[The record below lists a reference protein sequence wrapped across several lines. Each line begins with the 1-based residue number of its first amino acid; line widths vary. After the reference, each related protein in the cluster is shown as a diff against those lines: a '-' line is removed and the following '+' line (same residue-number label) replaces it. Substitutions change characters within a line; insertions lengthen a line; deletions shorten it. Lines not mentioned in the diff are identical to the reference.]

1 MLCTAILSCIVIPVP
16 AAPLNKV
23 IIEEDTLASIE
34 VGRDNR
40 DSLIRLLGAP
50 LLRSP
55 DDSRWVYRTR
65 FYETSNVQLCVGV
78 ANAGIDCGRLG
89 EKQHEFLDVRFARD
103 GTLRGL
109 ETTTTDES
117 GCTNSGICISQWPR
131 ELALYAEP
139 QSNDR
144 LDQATQ
150 DLCTAYAYPSSDNP
164 ALDFDLLLGDSF
176 ALQLGADQ
184 TVWWVQQEDFV
195 KVVVKPGI
203 RRFWAINQYELIS
216 QNELMDLLAEK
227 REWSDEEMAAA
238 PWVSVHVDCG
248 PNEVRYFELKCDRNG
263 TQQILEV
270 ENVRGEQ
277 EIAKRRELIS
287 MYASEFPLGQ
297 PVTPG
302 MKP

>member
-1 MLCTAILSCIVIPVP
+1 MLCAAIPSCIVIPVP

-55 DDSRWVYRTR
+55 DDARWVYRTR
-65 FYETSNVQLCVGV
+65 FVETSNVQLCVGV

-89 EKQHEFLDVRFARD
+89 EKQHEFLDVRFAPD
-103 GTLRGL
+103 GALRAV
-109 ETTTTDES
+109 ETTTTDDS

-131 ELALYAEP
+131 EFALYAQP
-139 QSNDR
+139 QSNDK
-144 LDQATQ
+144 LGQATQ
-150 DLCTAYAYPSSDNP
+150 GQCTVFAYLSSENP
-164 ALDFDLLLGDSF
+164 GPGFDMLFGNSF

-195 KVVVKPGI
+195 KVVVKPGL
-203 RRFWAINQYELIS
+203 RRFWAIHQHELIS
-216 QNELMDLLAEK
+216 QDELMKLLAEK
-227 REWSDEEMAAA
+227 REWSDEKMAAA
-238 PWVSVHVDCG
+238 PWVSVDVDCG
-248 PNEVRYFELKCDRNG
+248 PNEVRYFELTYDRNK

-270 ENVRGEQ
+270 ENVRGKQ
-277 EIAKRRELIS
+277 EIANRRELIS

-297 PVTPG
+297 PVTPD